1 MPPAELRS
9 LSRASWAAVLPLST
23 PAGGFLDVGKQTLMT
38 LSVESCL
45 VSMGR
50 FRPVPSVLVRWVHG
64 GGLYL

>member
-1 MPPAELRS
+1 
-9 LSRASWAAVLPLST
+9 
-23 PAGGFLDVGKQTLMT
+23 MT

-64 GGLYL
+64 GGLYLIGHKRFFFSKIDDQ